1 MYRSSAAH
9 FHPPPPPPPLPPPL
23 PLLLSQSGCWIL
35 DHIPP
40 LNLISITAGLNWWE
54 NPCWFHLIAFIYH
67 FVVVVVVVA
76 AAAAA
81 AAVVLF
87 GWWNVFWLFA
97 LSAWAFRVTGRST
110 RWNWSDSSELS
121 GRGQSRLPDQVIPP
135 RSPEGRPT
143 RTVHV
148 HSGPI
153 LMIYSKLKKK
163 KKKKTKNELC
173 WRRRRLHISCF
184 KFLVT
189 MYRSENWPVWNL
201 LVSSPAAGVAD
212 REPISRV
219 TRNHWVIF
227 FSKKTKISK
236 RKKKKGRKSLIWTL
250 LRVFTTTRCM
260 FQKWDCVNLL
270 RNLIKLSPG
279 RLISTGR

>member
-9 FHPPPPPPPLPPPL
+9 FHPPPPPPPPPLPPPL

-67 FVVVVVVVA
+67 FVVVVVVAA

-163 KKKKTKNELC
+163 KK
-173 WRRRRLHISCF
+173 R
-184 KFLVT
+184 
-189 MYRSENWPVWNL
+189 
-201 LVSSPAAGVAD
+201 
-212 REPISRV
+212 
-219 TRNHWVIF
+219 
-227 FSKKTKISK
+227 K
-236 RKKKKGRKSLIWTL
+236 RKMNFVEDVDGCIFRASNFWWRCIVRRIDRFEIYSFRLQQL
-250 LRVFTTTRCM
+250 ALRTGSQFLELRGTIGSFF
-260 FQKWDCVNLL
+260 FQK
-270 RNLIKLSPG
+270 KQK
-279 RLISTGR
+279 